1 MGKEAELAISKS
13 VKINGDEPKLSLRD
27 EFKRLT
33 RARLIEAATEL
44 FETQG
49 FRATTV
55 QQIAKRAGT
64 THTTFYQHF
73 RSKADLVR
81 LFRDEINIEIRATMN
96 TLDAEAWPTWQAI
109 RAWVDDYA
117 QMWRRTHVRC
127 EALWDAMGA
136 DSELAAD
143 VIPDGY
149 AMTATLT
156 QLLQRYPVAVRA
168 RIQNKLMLILLLLDR
183 LCFLLHTQEN
193 QAPPAALQD
202 DMADMIWIA
211 LREPEL
217 KAEGKAA
224 SNQAPA
230 PNAARAGAAAKARK

>member
-1 MGKEAELAISKS
+1 MAKKTAVDS
-13 VKINGDEPKLSLRD
+13 VEKKQVDIADEKQPASLRD

-33 RARLIEAATEL
+33 RERLIKAATEL
-44 FETQG
+44 FEKQG

-81 LFRDEINIEIRATMN
+81 LFRDEVSAEIRATMVAFDN
-96 TLDAEAWPTWQAI
+96 ETAPTWQDI
-109 RAWVDDYA
+109 RAWVDEYA

-136 DSELAAD
+136 EPEIAAD

-149 AMTATLT
+149 ELTATLT
-156 QLLQRYPVAVRA
+156 RLLERYPVAQRPRV
-168 RIQNKLMLILLLLDR
+168 QNKLMLLLLLMDR
-183 LCFLLHTQEN
+183 LCFLLHSQEKKSPS
-193 QAPPAALQD
+193 ATLQD
-202 DMADMIWIA
+202 DMADLIWLA
-211 LREPEL
+211 L
-217 KAEGKAA
+217 
-224 SNQAPA
+224 QAPA
-230 PNAARAGAAAKARK
+230 SEAKAVGAKIKKAPPVLRKK

>member
-1 MGKEAELAISKS
+1 MGKAVELAKSKA
-13 VKINGDEPKLSLRD
+13 VKISGDEPPLSLRD

-33 RARLIEAATEL
+33 RERLIKAATEL
-44 FETQG
+44 FEKQG
-49 FRATTV
+49 FRVTTV

-81 LFRDEINIEIRATMN
+81 LFRDEINTEIRATMN
-96 TLDAEAWPTWQAI
+96 ALDSEKLPSWTDI

-136 DSELAAD
+136 DPELATD

-149 AMTATLT
+149 NMITTLT
-156 QLLQRYPVAVRA
+156 QLLQRYPVEQRPRV
-168 RIQNKLMLILLLLDR
+168 QNKLMLLLLLLDR
-183 LCFLLHTQEN
+183 LCFLLHSQEKK
-193 QAPPAALQD
+193 APSATLQD
-202 DMADMIWIA
+202 DMADIIWMA
-211 LREPEL
+211 LQTPSL
-217 KAEGKAA
+217 QISKKNA
-224 SNQAPA
+224 SKKIP
-230 PNAARAGAAAKARK
+230 AAKKAKAIPSSKSRK

>member
-1 MGKEAELAISKS
+1 MATSKAVKTSEATQPA
-13 VKINGDEPKLSLRD
+13 SLRD

-33 RARLIEAATEL
+33 RERLIQAATEL
-44 FETQG
+44 FEKQG

-81 LFRDEINIEIRATMN
+81 LFRDEVSAEIRATMVE
-96 TLDAEAWPTWQAI
+96 LDKDDAPTWADI
-109 RAWVDDYA
+109 RAWVDEYA

-136 DSELAAD
+136 EPELAAD

-149 AMTATLT
+149 EITGNLT
-156 QLLQRYPVAVRA
+156 RLLKRYPAAQRLRV
-168 RIQNKLMLILLLLDR
+168 QNKLMLLLLLMDR
-183 LCFLLHTQEN
+183 LCFLLHSKEKKSPSAT
-193 QAPPAALQD
+193 LQD
-202 DMADMIWIA
+202 DMADLIWTA
-211 LREPEL
+211 LR
-217 KAEGKAA
+217 
-224 SNQAPA
+224 APVA
-230 PNAARAGAAAKARK
+230 NAKASVSKKMAAGKKAPVKKTRGKVAK